1 LPTLPVDDVDSLAV
15 EASFRCEVSAL
26 AEATAA
32 SAGIDVAALFVAAGK
47 TAKYCPRCHT
57 GYTKG
62 TGCADCGGVVLVD
75 RSI

>member
-1 LPTLPVDDVDSLAV
+1 V
-15 EASFRCEVSAL
+15 

-32 SAGIDVAALFVAAGK
+32 SAGIDVPSLFVAPGK